1 MKRTLIA
8 LGVAAAVVAPIAN
21 AAPTVYGRLNVTVQS
36 VDNDSRSDEV
46 VQVASNASRIGVKG
60 EEKLTD
66 SLSAVYLIEWGFEAD
81 ASSSSTSNVT
91 GGGGG
96 SVSTTNSDLTQRN
109 RFLGLKHKSLGT
121 IKAGKIDT
129 LVKQAEGK
137 IDQFGDLSFADIEGV
152 LGAQGGPARADN
164 VIEYNSPK
172 IADLVDFNLQL
183 IQGEETT
190 ASGTAAPKRNGLADG
205 YSTSV
210 VLSSGPFWATV
221 AYEKDV
227 STRTAGWSQ
236 TLAPRSTLLSDGT
249 VRVGASYEL
258 KDLGLTVG
266 ALYQQADLV
275 NAAGADQGEEAG
287 FVISGSLKLGKNVVA
302 KLQHGQSTYER
313 VGGATDVDLTQTTVG
328 FDYNFSKTTKA
339 FGFYSAHN
347 SDNNTVSDQDAN
359 IYGIGLQHNF

>member
-137 IDQFGDLSFADIEGV
+137 VDQFGDLSFADIEGV

-258 KDLGLTVG
+258 KDLGRSYG
-266 ALYQQADLV
+266 NQQVLLWEKATGQV
-275 NAAGADQGEEAG
+275 QAA
-287 FVISGSLKLGKNVVA
+287 
-302 KLQHGQSTYER
+302 
-313 VGGATDVDLTQTTVG
+313 
-328 FDYNFSKTTKA
+328 
-339 FGFYSAHN
+339 
-347 SDNNTVSDQDAN
+347 SDPR
-359 IYGIGLQHNF
+359 GIGSSAVMTAAASFFTSVQTAPAPLTPPMLPASVLQRLGPPALGSAKGPSPLYVIARSRDQLTP